1 MRALAAAAV
10 PEDGWELAAACRRED
25 PTMFFGPNR
34 FEPKRERLDREHAAV
49 AICGTCPVLDAC
61 REHAV
66 THGEYYGVWGGLGE
80 ADRRGLIAAYE
91 ERHGAR
97 SA

>member
-1 MRALAAAAV
+1 MSM
-10 PEDGWELAAACRRED
+10 PPPQDGDGWELAAACRRED

-34 FEPKRERLDREHAAV
+34 FEPKRERLAREQAAV
-49 AICGTCPVLDAC
+49 AICGTCPVIKEC

-66 THGEYYGVWGGLGE
+66 THGEHYGVWGGLGE
-80 ADRRGLIAAYE
+80 ADRRGLITAYE
-91 ERHGAR
+91 ERGLGAR